1 MVLANICEKDSPM
14 LLKRKPVRE
23 EELKRDVGVRYTT
36 GELRTG
42 GRGCALHCSHRRR

>member
-23 EELKRDVGVRYTT
+23 EELKKDVGVRYTMVM
-36 GELRTG
+36 LRIERTW
-42 GRGCALHCSHRRR
+42 